1 MSVEKLFNEMHSKH
15 LLTEIHLRYF
25 VDCVC
30 RVCVRVRII
39 HRLTLFYVA
48 RYFVNYIEIYNSV
61 IRTIRNQS
69 TNNNS
74 YRRQSSVLLV
84 SVSHTKMH

>member
-48 RYFVNYIEIYNSV
+48 RYFVNYIEIYIVCYEQFGTNLRIITVIEDKAPFYWSV
-61 IRTIRNQS
+61 
-69 TNNNS
+69 
-74 YRRQSSVLLV
+74 
-84 SVSHTKMH
+84 